1 MDRVALLVRS
11 KVKSH
16 TAVKLFNKLSDIW
29 DDSEFILGALVIL
42 KTDAERQKLL
52 NIIEKETITD
62 PSEIVELELDIA
74 DGYI

>member
-16 TAVKLFNKLSDIW
+16 IAVKLFNKLNDIW

-52 NIIEKETITD
+52 DIIEKENITD
-62 PSEIVELELDIA
+62 PSAIVELELDIA
-74 DGYI
+74 DGVI